1 MTMSTHLLLSLLAT
15 ISLSCSGAAPPPPVY
30 DTDGHELNSEDG
42 YYVLPA
48 VHGHGGGLIMAP
60 HMARCPLY
68 VAQDP
73 NELSLGVPV
82 RFTTPAAQKD
92 GASAAASA
100 TTVRVSSDLSVYFN
114 AGTTCVQTTEWHLV
128 GHRSRTGPGVATGP
142 VREPNPSGREKV
154 FRIEKAAGR
163 VGYKLVSCRDKCQD
177 LGVIGSAD
185 KGRPVWLRASDQAH
199 EVVFKKA
206 PPVFS
211 PPAF

>member
-1 MTMSTHLLLSLLAT
+1 MTMSTPLLLLSLLA

-30 DTDGHELNSEDG
+30 DTDGHELNSGDS

-48 VHGHGGGLIMAP
+48 VHGHGGGLTMAP

-82 RFTTPAAQKD
+82 RFTTPAQQD
-92 GASAAASA
+92 GASTAASA
-100 TTVRVSSDLSVYFN
+100 TTVRVSSDLSVYFY
-114 AGTTCVQTTEWHLV
+114 AETTCVQTTEWHLV
-128 GHRSRTGPGVATGP
+128 GHRSSTGPGVATGP
-142 VREPNPSGREKV
+142 VRDPNPSGREKV

-163 VGYKLVSCRDKCQD
+163 VGYKLVSCKDKCQD
-177 LGVIGSAD
+177 LGLVGSSAD
-185 KGRPVWLRASDQAH
+185 TGRLVWLRASDQAH